1 MQKSRT
7 LILILAVFI
16 LPLAL
21 AKLLLSQQWY
31 ESASLN
37 KGEFL
42 QSEIALQLPDNQH
55 WVLLYQEQGA
65 NPDQVA
71 QLMQQ
76 LIRSLGRDQVK
87 VNALRAQHFPLLQQ
101 SQPQASQYC
110 YIVNPAGQV
119 LLRYLLPDD
128 VSEQAKMA
136 KAMQYDLRKLIK
148 MSGVS

>member
-16 LPLAL
+16 LPIAV

-31 ESASLN
+31 QSGSLN

-42 QSEIALQLPDNQH
+42 QTEVALQLPDNQH
-55 WVLLYQEQGA
+55 WVLLYQEHASHPQ
-65 NPDQVA
+65 QVSR
-71 QLMQQ
+71 LMTQ
-76 LIRSLGRDQVK
+76 LIRSLGREQVK
-87 VNALRAQHFPLLQQ
+87 VAAIEAKQFPLLER
-101 SQPQASQYC
+101 SFTDASNYC
-110 YIVNPAGQV
+110 YIVNPQGQV
-119 LLRYLLPDD
+119 LLRYPLPQ
-128 VSEQAKMA
+128 STTEQAKMA